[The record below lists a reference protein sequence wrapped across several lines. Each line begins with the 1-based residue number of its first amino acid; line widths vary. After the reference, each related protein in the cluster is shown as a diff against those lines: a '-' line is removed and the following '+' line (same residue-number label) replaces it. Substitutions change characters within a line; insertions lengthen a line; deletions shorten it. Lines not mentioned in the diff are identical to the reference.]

1 MKIGIWEVTED
12 EKKDYFSQNLSEHE
26 LTFFE
31 NPLGEE
37 CLPEQRDFDVIS
49 VFVCSKVTDKVIRAF
64 SNLKHICTRSTG
76 FDHIDTEF
84 AKLKNITVS
93 NVPCYGSNTVA
104 EFTFGLILSLSRK
117 ICLAYNQIKETGSFS
132 VKNLQGF
139 DLQGKTLGVLG
150 TGRIGRHVVVM
161 AKGFGMNVVA
171 FDPHPNQEHAKEN
184 DYVYLPFNDVLAQ
197 SDIITIHVPYMKET
211 HHLIGKKQLAMMKK
225 GAYLINTSRGG
236 IVETEALIE
245 YLRNGHL
252 GGAGLDVL
260 EEEGVIK
267 DEMDFIL
274 KGHPEEHS
282 LKAILADYALI
293 NMPNVIVTPHT
304 AFNTREA
311 LLRILDTTID
321 NIETFIA
328 GKATNQVK
336 FFT

>member
-117 ICLAYNQIKETGSFS
+117 IPQAITRLKTSEEFSFEG
-132 VKNLQGF
+132 LRGF
-139 DLQGKTLGVLG
+139 DLKNKTLG
-150 TGRIGRHVVVM
+150 
-161 AKGFGMNVVA
+161 A
-171 FDPHPNQEHAKEN
+171 
-184 DYVYLPFNDVLAQ
+184 
-197 SDIITIHVPYMKET
+197 
-211 HHLIGKKQLAMMKK
+211 
-225 GAYLINTSRGG
+225 
-236 IVETEALIE
+236 
-245 YLRNGHL
+245 
-252 GGAGLDVL
+252 
-260 EEEGVIK
+260 
-267 DEMDFIL
+267 
-274 KGHPEEHS
+274 PER
-282 LKAILADYALI
+282 K
-293 NMPNVIVTPHT
+293 
-304 AFNTREA
+304 
-311 LLRILDTTID
+311 
-321 NIETFIA
+321 
-328 GKATNQVK
+328 
-336 FFT
+336 